1 MHRQP
6 PVLQFT
12 TRSWPGWYAW
22 LAFVLL
28 ATGLM
33 SWSWARAGVPA
44 GQSELAYFMSQ
55 AGTDAPG
62 SAFESAS
69 PVLRSTAQIPNCRLP
84 QLTSAPTIDQI
95 PAEIA
100 DQDIPS
106 CPGLWLALLQGA
118 PAQGPQPE
126 LPQTERQPLLRP
138 PARLG

>member
-6 PVLQFT
+6 PVLQFA
-12 TRSWPGWYAW
+12 TRLWPAWHGW

-28 ATGLM
+28 ATGCM
-33 SWSWARAGVPA
+33 SWSWARAAMPEGSREMV
-44 GQSELAYFMSQ
+44 QVMSQ
-55 AGTDAPG
+55 TGAGAPG
-62 SAFESAS
+62 SAFETAR
-69 PVLRSTAQIPNCRLP
+69 PVLQSTAQTPNCSLP
-84 QLTSAPTIDQI
+84 QLTSTPTIDQI
-95 PAEIA
+95 LAEIA

-118 PAQGPQPE
+118 PTHGPLPE

>member
-6 PVLQFT
+6 PALQFI
-12 TRSWPGWYAW
+12 TRSWPGWHGW

-33 SWSWARAGVPA
+33 SWSWARAAMPDGPREMVHV
-44 GQSELAYFMSQ
+44 MSQ
-55 AGTDAPG
+55 TGAVAPE
-62 SAFESAS
+62 SAFENAS
-69 PVLRSTAQIPNCRLP
+69 PAMQSTAQIPSCRLP
-84 QLTSAPTIDQI
+84 QLTSTPTIDQI
-95 PAEIA
+95 LAEIA
-100 DQDIPS
+100 DQDVPS

-118 PAQGPQPE
+118 PTQGPQPE